1 MTFFKL
7 EWWIWNILA
16 LDANFEFWKM
26 FWMKSSRKVT
36 QHVSRHILI
45 SLQHISLRRLSR
57 VPWLSHAA
65 HQVSQTLYRSKRWLQ
80 GRHQN
85 YYYLRLGSNL
95 KFWYLSLLQPALL
108 KDISF
113 RRIGEHSKT
122 CHSSERFAS
131 HQFQQLR
138 NFNKCQGLE
147 EYERILNQIRGTRRP
162 THTFTSHITLLL
174 LLPTSAFQQNV
185 RILPRDRLTMDHHPQ
200 GDWNTAD
207 LLVAYWQLSNLANCL

>member
-138 NFNKCQGLE
+138 NFNRCVVPNVVRTSNG
-147 EYERILNQIRGTRRP
+147 YWIRHEALDDR
-162 THTFTSHITLLL
+162 HTLSLHTSHFCFFFQLLHFNR
-174 LLPTSAFQQNV
+174 TSEYY
-185 RILPRDRLTMDHHPQ
+185 
-200 GDWNTAD
+200 
-207 LLVAYWQLSNLANCL
+207 LVIG